1 MRRRAQASII
11 AALFVLVAFA
21 VLAVGFANVLMAQ
34 QNYASQFQQAV
45 QTDQT
50 RSAESLTIIGYY
62 YSGGAYYVY
71 VKNNA
76 PIASEILR
84 VYYYNSTYFN
94 WKWVNMSVGPGATV
108 KVPIVVNTPITNP
121 SFALVTALG
130 DVFTYAPMPPLPMPA
145 SYMGQIWGG
154 DTYTYEVS
162 YVSRN
167 STGELGYNVWST
179 ASPAH
184 FTASN
189 MTIRYHFTS
198 RSNGTIL
205 VIYAE
210 FYPPYMTSV
219 SASYSINS
227 RLAIEMTGN
236 PSQSPNA
243 FPKGYAVNISTVN
256 YYNAST
262 IELVRVHGTKEK
274 NVISSSPVW
283 FSPYK
288 FHAIKFTGEII
299 SNNNHIFLVYLDG
312 VAVMTG
318 SYKSSGNAEL
328 FNSTFIGVTNTCWY
342 VSLISAYKNDTVN
355 VYNVPAGWKVEIIGT
370 DAIGRPVFLEAVNTA
385 SVPSTVT
392 INIDNYYAPITG
404 QLVVT
409 P

>member
-50 RSAESLTIIGYY
+50 RSAESLTIVN
-62 YSGGAYYVY
+62 YSYSQSGNTYTYSLYVR
-71 VKNNA
+71 NNA

-130 DVFTYAPMPPLPMPA
+130 NVFKYKPTPSLPMPA
-145 SYMGQIWGG
+145 SYNGQIWGG
-154 DTYTYEVS
+154 DTYS
-162 YVSRN
+162 YGVNIVTPIS
-167 STGELGYNVWST
+167 SGELYYRAWST
-179 ASPAH
+179 TSPAS
-184 FTASN
+184 FNATNSYQFSSSASN
-189 MTIRYHFTS
+189 A
-198 RSNGTIL
+198 IL
-205 VIYAE
+205 VIYTG
-210 FYPPYMTSV
+210 FYPPYTANVSTSSSKAIKSSLTV
-219 SASYSINS
+219 GLAS
-227 RLAIEMTGN
+227 
-236 PSQSPNA
+236 PS
-243 FPKGYAVNISTVN
+243 GTAVTCTISTTN
-256 YYNAST
+256 YYNISK
-262 IELVRVHGTKEK
+262 INLGGTT
-274 NVISSSPVW
+274 VQGAW
-283 FSPYK
+283 FPPYK
-288 FHAIKFTGEII
+288 FHAIKLIGNGA
-299 SNNNHIFLVYLDG
+299 SASYLVYLDG
-312 VAVMTG
+312 LLMA
-318 SYKSSGNAEL
+318 SYQPGGTVTFNGASISVTSSP
-328 FNSTFIGVTNTCWY
+328 SSCSCWY